1 MSAQSAAPLT
11 SHLVPVGMEP
21 MIPVLQLGTLR
32 HQYGFSAGT
41 GTKPMSAT
49 PGPSGDQVFTS
60 ATAQGNLFSSSMIE
74 SFIIIYVS
82 AGSSNG
88 NTHVNSQFQASF
100 NNVNIDPTL
109 MKEAPVSTILC
120 PVAMTTANDGDEN
133 DEDKYNSDSSAN
145 DMDISK
151 LALLWVRM
159 FHSHFYP
166 CYSVW
171 EWRWW

>member
-41 GTKPMSAT
+41 GTKPMSVT

-60 ATAQGNLFSSSMIE
+60 ATALGNLFSSSMIE

-100 NNVNIDPTL
+100 NNTL

-151 LALLWVRM
+151 LDLLWVRM

-166 CYSVW
+166 CYSV
-171 EWRWW
+171 